1 MSEQED
7 LWRGEREYRSMKF
20 GKNETEYNLTDEEKK
35 LRNAFIVA
43 AVAVVVVGIVFVTMM
58 VVAIKQTSEATKYDL
73 NCLAEPTN
81 KPLTECREE

>member
-1 MSEQED
+1 ME
-7 LWRGEREYRSMKF
+7 KT
-20 GKNETEYNLTDEEKK
+20 KEEKVDENEK
-35 LRNAFIVA
+35 LRRAFIVA

-81 KPLTECREE
+81 KPLTECKL

>member
-1 MSEQED
+1 MSDLDD
-7 LWRGEREYRSMKF
+7 LWEGERKYRAMKF

-43 AVAVVVVGIVFVTMM
+43 AVAVVVVGIVFITMM

-81 KPLTECREE
+81 KPLTECKL

>member
-1 MSEQED
+1 MNERD
-7 LWRGEREYRSMKF
+7 GLWRGEREYRAMKF

>member
-1 MSEQED
+1 MNERDD
-7 LWRGEREYRSMKF
+7 LWRGEREYRAMKF

>member
-1 MSEQED
+1 MNERDD
-7 LWRGEREYRSMKF
+7 LWRGERKYREMKF
-20 GKNETEYNLTDEEKK
+20 GRNETEYNLNDEEKK

-81 KPLTECREE
+81 KPLTECKL

>member
-1 MSEQED
+1 MGNLDD
-7 LWRGEREYRSMKF
+7 LWRGEREYRAMKF

-81 KPLTECREE
+81 KPLTECRTE

>member
-1 MSEQED
+1 MGNLDD
-7 LWRGEREYRSMKF
+7 LWRGEREYRAMKF

-81 KPLTECREE
+81 KPLTECKL

>member
-1 MSEQED
+1 MSDLDD
-7 LWRGEREYRSMKF
+7 LWRGEREYRAMKF

>member
-1 MSEQED
+1 MN
-7 LWRGEREYRSMKF
+7 
-20 GKNETEYNLTDEEKK
+20 NENEK
-35 LRNAFIVA
+35 LRRAFIVA